1 MASFGTS
8 GNRSLAGRGPA
19 YGFRFFVYAVVS
31 IVLMFYDQRGGWLET
46 VRSGLSAAAYP
57 LQLAVNSPSAAWR
70 WTRANFADRERLQA
84 ENEQLRE
91 ELRIA
96 QLRALRFEALEG
108 ENAKLRGLSSQLPPL
123 IDKTLAGEVVD
134 VELSALRQRLLIN
147 RGIANG
153 VAKRQAVITGDGIL
167 GQALRVG
174 PWSSEII
181 LITDSEHAL
190 PVQVQR
196 SGLRTIAVGIGKADI
211 LSLPYVPLNS
221 DVREGDILI
230 SSGLG
235 GVFPYGIP
243 AAKITEIK
251 RDPSQ
256 SLAQITAAP
265 LARIDADRQVLFVW
279 FTPGHPA
286 APTTADSVGNP
297 VLQPTAASI
306 PAPTQPAAATA
317 ATADTAQPMGVVPA
331 AASRAPMGAAPR
343 AAQRRTSAPAAD
355 AAPPPAATESTT
367 PAAETAPTEPVPVP
381 IEPSTVPPPPQELQR

>member
-1 MASFGTS
+1 
-8 GNRSLAGRGPA
+8 
-19 YGFRFFVYAVVS
+19 
-31 IVLMFYDQRGGWLET
+31 
-46 VRSGLSAAAYP
+46 
-57 LQLAVNSPSAAWR
+57 
-70 WTRANFADRERLQA
+70 
-84 ENEQLRE
+84 
-91 ELRIA
+91 
-96 QLRALRFEALEG
+96 
-108 ENAKLRGLSSQLPPL
+108 
-123 IDKTLAGEVVD
+123 
-134 VELSALRQRLLIN
+134 
-147 RGIANG
+147 
-153 VAKRQAVITGDGIL
+153 
-167 GQALRVG
+167 
-174 PWSSEII
+174 
-181 LITDSEHAL
+181 
-190 PVQVQR
+190 
-196 SGLRTIAVGIGKADI
+196 
-211 LSLPYVPLNS
+211 VPLNS

-297 VLQPTAASI
+297 VLQPTEASM
-306 PAPTQPAAATA
+306 PAPTQPAAATAATA

-355 AAPPPAATESTT
+355 AAPPPAAIESTT